1 MLLQFDNDM
10 HHVMGILNV
19 TPDSFYDGGR
29 FLDKNKAIEQALRM
43 IGEGASIIDV
53 GGESTRPGALPVS
66 LQEESDRVLP
76 VIEYLAKETDITISI
91 DTMKPELMQAAV
103 SIGAKMINDVNAL
116 QAEGALEVAGRCAV
130 DICLMH
136 KKGLPR
142 TMQVAPSYQNVLT
155 DITDFFHERVNACV
169 DAGISLDRICLDPG
183 FGFGKTLAHN
193 MTLIQSLAAFLRW
206 GCPVLIGVSRKT
218 SLGEILNKGEMERL
232 SGSLALT
239 AIAYLNGARIFRTH
253 DVKETVDA
261 LTVARTVCKQGQLLL

>member
-1 MLLQFDNDM
+1 MLLQFDNDA

-19 TPDSFYDGGR
+19 TPDSFSDGGR
-29 FLDKNKAIEQALRM
+29 YLKKDKAIEQALCM
-43 IGEGASIIDV
+43 IDEGATIIDI

-76 VIEYLAKETDITISI
+76 VIEYLARETDITLSI
-91 DTMKPELMQAAV
+91 DTMKPPLMQEAV
-103 SIGAKMINDVNAL
+103 ALGAKMINDVNAL
-116 QAEGALEVAGRCAV
+116 QAEGALSVASQCAV

-136 KKGLPR
+136 KKGVPR
-142 TMQVAPSYQNVLT
+142 TMQVAPHYQNVVT

-169 DAGISLDRICLDPG
+169 AAGISLDRICLDPG

-218 SLGEILNKGEMERL
+218 SLGEILNKPEMARL

-239 AIAYLNGARIFRTH
+239 TIAYLNGARIFRTH

-261 LTVARTVCKQGQLLL
+261 LKVASVVCKQGQVLL